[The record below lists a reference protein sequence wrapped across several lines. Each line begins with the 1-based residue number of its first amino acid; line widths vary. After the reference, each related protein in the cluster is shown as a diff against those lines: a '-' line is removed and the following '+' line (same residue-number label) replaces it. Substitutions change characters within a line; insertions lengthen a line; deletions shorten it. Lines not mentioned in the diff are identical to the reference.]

1 MNTSLNLK
9 RSQKADNNYNNNNKT
24 FNFNLRPAIKGNPD
38 AGKTRWRSDQWD
50 SELKFFG
57 VRN

>member
-9 RSQKADNNYNNNNKT
+9 RSQKADNNYNNNKKT

-50 SELKFFG
+50 GELKFFG